1 MAGRL
6 LPLSTMISFP
16 VDPTPRKA
24 VWGLKWIAPA
34 MLLILV
40 VGLASKPTSATTSSR
55 KSAKKKPGVPGVQL
69 PPEFTDFLRR
79 GV

>member
-1 MAGRL
+1 
-6 LPLSTMISFP
+6 MIPSP
-16 VDPTPRKA
+16 VDQTPRKA

-34 MLLILV
+34 MLMIVV
-40 VGLASKPTSATTSSR
+40 VGLASMPASKAAHSR

>member
-1 MAGRL
+1 ML
-6 LPLSTMISFP
+6 MI
-16 VDPTPRKA
+16 V
-24 VWGLKWIAPA
+24 
-34 MLLILV
+34 V
-40 VGLASKPTSATTSSR
+40 VGLASMPASKATHAR

>member
-1 MAGRL
+1 MSPSPA
-6 LPLSTMISFP
+6 
-16 VDPTPRKA
+16 DQTPRKA

-34 MLLILV
+34 MLLIFI
-40 VGLASKPTSATTSSR
+40 VGLAATPTSATAHSR

-79 GV
+79 GL

>member
-1 MAGRL
+1 MDPSL
-6 LPLSTMISFP
+6 
-16 VDPTPRKA
+16 VDQIPRRA
-24 VWGLKWIAPA
+24 VWALKWVAPA
-34 MLLILV
+34 MFLIFV
-40 VGLASKPTSATTSSR
+40 VGLASTPASSPTHSR